1 MSAAPLHTA
10 NRRVGVLA
18 ALMAVAMGGLAY
30 AAVPLYRLFC
40 EATGFGGTTQ
50 VAVAMP
56 TASQLAGVAG
66 RSIKI
71 RFDAN
76 VAPGLDWR
84 FAPKATEVSIPI
96 GEKRLGFYT
105 ASNRGSTPITGR
117 AVYNVSPDVAGRY
130 FIKIDC
136 FCFSEQTLA
145 AGETVDM
152 PVSYYIDPAIKDD
165 PVASKVDEITLSYT
179 FYVVDKPAAV
189 AALDKPTA
197 VAALDKP
204 TPGTLSGAAKRTIT
218 G

>member
-1 MSAAPLHTA
+1 MSARPIDSA
-10 NRRVGVLA
+10 NRRVGLLA
-18 ALMAVAMGGLAY
+18 ALFAIAMVGLAY

-50 VAVAMP
+50 VA
-56 TASQLAGVAG
+56 TAAPVSSAVAG

-84 FAPKATEVSIPI
+84 FRPKATEVSIPI

-105 ASNRGSTPITGR
+105 ASNRGAAPITGR

-136 FCFSEQTLA
+136 FCFTEQTLQ

-152 PVSYYIDPAIKDD
+152 PVSYYIDPAILED

-179 FYVVDKPAAV
+179 FYTVDKPSPA
-189 AALDKPTA
+189 
-197 VAALDKP
+197 
-204 TPGTLSGAAKRTIT
+204 TLSGAAKRIT
-218 G
+218 SR

>member
-1 MSAAPLHTA
+1 MSARPIESA
-10 NRRVGVLA
+10 NRRVGLIA
-18 ALMAVAMGGLAY
+18 ALFAVAMVGLAY

-40 EATGFGGTTQ
+40 ETTGFGGTTQ
-50 VAVAMP
+50 VAASAP
-56 TASQLAGVAG
+56 TGTGVVG

-76 VAPGLDWR
+76 TAPGLDWR
-84 FAPKATEVSIPI
+84 FRPKANEVSIPI

-105 ASNRGSTPITGR
+105 ASNLGRTPITGR

-136 FCFSEQTLA
+136 FCFTEQTLQ

-152 PVSYYIDPAIKDD
+152 PVSYYIDPAIMDD

-179 FYVVDKPAAV
+179 FYTVDNPSA
-189 AALDKPTA
+189 T
-197 VAALDKP
+197 
-204 TPGTLSGAAKRTIT
+204 TLSGAAKRINAR
-218 G
+218 

>member
-1 MSAAPLHTA
+1 MNARGIESA
-10 NRRVGVLA
+10 NRRVGALA
-18 ALMAVAMGGLAY
+18 ALMAFAMVGLAY

-50 VAVAMP
+50 VAAAAPSNTGIV
-56 TASQLAGVAG
+56 G
-66 RSIKI
+66 RNIKI

-84 FAPKATEVSIPI
+84 FRPKATEVSIPI

-105 ASNRGSTPITGR
+105 ASNRGSAPLTGR
-117 AVYNVSPDVAGRY
+117 AVYNVSPDIAGRY

-136 FCFSEQTLA
+136 FCFTEQTLN

-152 PVSYYIDPAIKDD
+152 PVSYYIDPAIMDD

-179 FYVVDKPAAV
+179 FYTVDNPSAA
-189 AALDKPTA
+189 A
-197 VAALDKP
+197 
-204 TPGTLSGAAKRTIT
+204 LSGAAKRTNA